1 MQTLIY
7 RKAFYDNL
15 KKVSGNS
22 HNLQCFKNGSQVSK
36 ACDLR
41 SKGSMNINKRQ
52 KIIITSIILTIGL
65 LSTQLVDFNLR
76 FKFIGGLA
84 ILSLALSLW
93 SLWEGLNLIKALILI
108 ILPVF
113 FTVAVSS
120 FYFLL
125 PVRWL
130 TRLPV
135 AFVFGLTFYLMLLA
149 QNVFNVASI
158 RTIPLYRAA
167 ATAAFLFTL
176 LSAFFIFN
184 VLFAFNLLFLWN
196 GLMVFIISFPL
207 ILQTLWNIEMEDSV
221 SFAILIQSLVL
232 SLALGELA
240 LSFSFW
246 PMPTTIWSL
255 SLSSSI
261 YVLLGLSTQILRG
274 KASRRVVW
282 EYLGIGAIILVVSFL
297 TTSWTG

>member
-1 MQTLIY
+1 MI
-7 RKAFYDNL
+7 
-15 KKVSGNS
+15 
-22 HNLQCFKNGSQVSK
+22 FK
-36 ACDLR
+36 LT
-41 SKGSMNINKRQ
+41 KRQ
-52 KIIITSIILTIGL
+52 KIVITAGLLTIGL

-76 FKFIGGLA
+76 FSFIAGLCIA
-84 ILSLALSLW
+84 SYLLSLW
-93 SLWEGLNLIKALILI
+93 SLWEGLNLTKALILL

-113 FTVAVSS
+113 FTAAVSS

-135 AFVFGLTFYLMLLA
+135 ASAFGLMFYLLLLA

-167 ATAAFLFTL
+167 STASFLFTL

-184 VLFAFNLLFLWN
+184 VVYAFNLLFIWN
-196 GLMVFIISFPL
+196 GLVILLLSFPL
-207 ILQTLWNIEMEDSV
+207 ILQSYWTITMDDRISTQV
-221 SFAILIQSLVL
+221 FVQSLVL
-232 SLALGELA
+232 SFILAELA
-240 LSFSFW
+240 FCFSFW

-261 YVLLGLSTQILRG
+261 YVLLGLTTQVIRG
-274 KASRRVVW
+274 KSNNRVVW
-282 EYLGIGAIILVVSFL
+282 EYLGIGTVVLVVSFL
-297 TTSWTG
+297 TSSWIG

>member
-1 MQTLIY
+1 MIP
-7 RKAFYDNL
+7 NL
-15 KKVSGNS
+15 T
-22 HNLQCFKNGSQVSK
+22 
-36 ACDLR
+36 
-41 SKGSMNINKRQ
+41 KRH
-52 KIIITSIILTIGL
+52 KIIITSAVLTIGL
-65 LSTQLVDFNLR
+65 LSTQLTDFNLR
-76 FKFIGGLA
+76 FKFIAGLA
-84 ILSLALSLW
+84 VLSYILSVW
-93 SLWEGLNLIKALILI
+93 SLWEGLNATKALVLM

-113 FTVAVSS
+113 FTAAVAS

-135 AFVFGLTFYLMLLA
+135 AAAFGLMFYLLLLA

-167 ATAAFLFTL
+167 STASFLFTL

-184 VLFAFNLLFLWN
+184 VIYAFNLLFLWN
-196 GLMVFIISFPL
+196 GVAVLLICFPL
-207 ILQTLWNIEMEDSV
+207 ILQCLWTIKMEDFV
-221 SFAILIQSLVL
+221 SSHVVVQSLIL
-232 SLALGELA
+232 SFILAELA

-255 SLSSSI
+255 SLASSM
-261 YVLLGLSTQILRG
+261 YVLLGLTTQFLRDRG
-274 KASRRVVW
+274 NKRVVW
-282 EYLGIGAIILVVSFL
+282 EYLGIGAIILAVSFL

>member
-1 MQTLIY
+1 
-7 RKAFYDNL
+7 
-15 KKVSGNS
+15 
-22 HNLQCFKNGSQVSK
+22 
-36 ACDLR
+36 
-41 SKGSMNINKRQ
+41 MNYIVNKRQ
-52 KIIITSIILTIGL
+52 KIIITSCILTIGL

-76 FKFIGGLA
+76 FKFIAGLS
-84 ILSLALSLW
+84 ILSYILSLW
-93 SLWEGLNLIKALILI
+93 SLWEGLDLTKAVILM

-113 FTVAVSS
+113 FTAALSS

-135 AFVFGLTFYLMLLA
+135 AVIFGLMFYLLLLA

-167 ATAAFLFTL
+167 STASFLFTL
-176 LSAFFIFN
+176 LAAFFIFN
-184 VLFAFNLLFLWN
+184 VIYAFNLLFLWN
-196 GLMVFIISFPL
+196 GLAVFLISFPL
-207 ILQTLWNIEMEDSV
+207 NLQMLWTIWMEDKISIPV
-221 SFAILIQSLVL
+221 LVQSFVLSLVL
-232 SLALGELA
+232 AELA

-255 SLSSSI
+255 SLSSAM
-261 YVLLGLSTQILRG
+261 YVLLGLTTQFLRDRG
-274 KASRRVVW
+274 SRRVVW
-282 EYLGIGAIILVVSFL
+282 EYLGIGVAILVVSFL

>member
-1 MQTLIY
+1 M
-7 RKAFYDNL
+7 
-15 KKVSGNS
+15 
-22 HNLQCFKNGSQVSK
+22 
-36 ACDLR
+36 
-41 SKGSMNINKRQ
+41 NKRT

-76 FKFIGGLA
+76 FKFIAGLC
-84 ILSLALSLW
+84 ILSYILSLW
-93 SLWEGLNLIKALILI
+93 SLWEGLNLTKAVILLILPT
-108 ILPVF
+108 L

-135 AFVFGLTFYLMLLA
+135 ALTFGLTFYLLLLA
-149 QNVFNVASI
+149 QNVFNVAAI

-167 ATAAFLFTL
+167 STAAFLFTL

-184 VLFAFNLLFLWN
+184 VIFAFNLLFLWN
-196 GLMVFIISFPL
+196 GIAVFLISFPL
-207 ILQTLWNIEMEDSV
+207 ILQVLWTINMEDQVSV
-221 SFAILIQSLVL
+221 LVLVQSLTL
-232 SLALGELA
+232 SLILGELA

-246 PMPTTIWSL
+246 PMLTTIWSL
-255 SLSSSI
+255 SLSSAM
-261 YVLLGLSTQILRG
+261 YVLLGLTTQFLRG
-274 KASRRVVW
+274 KGSRRAVW
-282 EYLGIGAIILVVSFL
+282 EYLSIGVTILIISFL

>member
-1 MQTLIY
+1 M
-7 RKAFYDNL
+7 NL
-15 KKVSGNS
+15 
-22 HNLQCFKNGSQVSK
+22 L
-36 ACDLR
+36 LT
-41 SKGSMNINKRQ
+41 KRQ
-52 KIIITSIILTIGL
+52 KIIITSAILTIGL

-76 FKFIGGLA
+76 FKFIAGLA
-84 ILSLALSLW
+84 VLSYLLSVW
-93 SLWEGLNLIKALILI
+93 SLWEGLNRTKAFVLM

-113 FTVAVSS
+113 FTVAVAS

-135 AFVFGLTFYLMLLA
+135 ALLFGLTFYLLLLS

-167 ATAAFLFTL
+167 STAAFLFTL

-184 VLFAFNLLFLWN
+184 VVYAFNLLFLWN
-196 GLMVFIISFPL
+196 GVAVVLVSFPL
-207 ILQTLWNIEMEDSV
+207 ILQVLWTLTMEDKISPSIV
-221 SFAILIQSLVL
+221 IQSLIL
-232 SLALGELA
+232 SFVLGELA

-255 SLSSSI
+255 SLSSSM
-261 YVLLGLSTQILRG
+261 YVLLGLTSQVLRG
-274 KASRRVVW
+274 RSDRRVVW
-282 EYLGIGAIILVVSFL
+282 EYLGIGAVILLISYF